1 MKDILTDVMLS
12 IKPIYADAILEG
24 SKQVEFRRKVFKKNV
39 DKVFIYS
46 SSPTKEIIGY
56 FTIDE
61 IIEAKP
67 TSLWRKFNRVGGIQ
81 KSDFFKYFDGLEKGF
96 TIKIDKVKKF
106 KQGVN
111 PKEIF
116 ENFTAP
122 QSYLYIEKETAS
134 NTIYHASLPSSDRRI

>member
-1 MKDILTDVMLS
+1 MLS
-12 IKPIYADAILEG
+12 IKPIYANAILDG
-24 SKQVEFRRKVFKKNV
+24 SKKVEFRRKVFKKNV

-61 IIEAKP
+61 IIEEKT
-67 TSLWRKFNRVGGIQ
+67 TSLWRKFNSVGGIQ
-81 KSDFFKYFDGLEKGF
+81 KRDFFKYFDGLDRGF
-96 TIKIDKVKKF
+96 TIKINKVKKF

-111 PKEIF
+111 PKVIF

-122 QSYLYIEKETAS
+122 QSYIYLEKGTAS
-134 NTIYHASLPSSDRRI
+134 NTIYHASLPASDRRI